1 MLSQRKRLSTQ
12 LIWVPAAG
20 SLIYIHSGFS
30 MSHFKEEKNWGG
42 KLEEERV
49 KAVAFVHSLSGDT
62 ACSVERKLREIALL
76 PFKHSEYILNIKTDF
91 SSNIFLSPGKINVV
105 WFGTLVILLVNASIL
120 FRYWQTSYVWM
131 KGLKKKKREKERS
144 GRRKQRTKKNK
155 KNKCQVSLLMISG
168 LLLQET
174 ALYIYMPQIIYF

>member
-1 MLSQRKRLSTQ
+1 MLVIAALQRFYCNSIHLGSNPPKHPYHGTLMFRGIPSLLLQQRNQIISQRCSLCCALSEEETQ
-12 LIWVPAAG
+12 HPAG
-20 SLIYIHSGFS
+20 LSVLIYIHSGFS
-30 MSHFKEEKNWGG
+30 MSHFKEEKNWDG
-42 KLEEERV
+42 KLEEERA

-120 FRYWQTSYVWM
+120 FRYWQTSHVWM
-131 KGLKKKKREKERS
+131 KGL
-144 GRRKQRTKKNK
+144 
-155 KNKCQVSLLMISG
+155 
-168 LLLQET
+168 
-174 ALYIYMPQIIYF
+174 